1 MLVLLE
7 ILRNCYMLNV
17 LIIMIEVLLDCN
29 MLIMLII
36 IMEVYFMQGVGV
48 YQIDVIQGM
57 VFKRVVEG
65 ELIKVEKCKIVVYLC
80 FLDIL

>member
-1 MLVLLE
+1 
-7 ILRNCYMLNV
+7 
-17 LIIMIEVLLDCN
+17 
-29 MLIMLII
+29 
-36 IMEVYFMQGVGV
+36 MQGVGV